1 MRPLALSA
9 TLALLAGPALAQPT
23 HGARPPQPSQ
33 ASLPPAAP
41 APQPTPAPGTRAEL
55 TLYELPSFQGRQYT
69 WYGPAADVY
78 KQGFPARS
86 ARGSGGTWVVC
97 DSGLRNC
104 IQVSGQMATLPLD
117 VAVIRTSRNELTLYE
132 GQNFQGRQSTW
143 YGASNDVYRQ
153 GFQARSARATG
164 GPWAVCE
171 ERGRCVTVDGSS
183 ADLGVQAASVRPGP
197 ATAVQG
203 GRGQGGAGARDTR
216 WGPQQGGR
224 DDIRYTRWICQGGVT
239 LFANFDDNR
248 GAVKVRAGGEDPDV
262 LDQVRSGYGR
272 SFRYE
277 NGVRAFYGQDGAATY
292 VVGRR
297 APLQCSLR

>member
-9 TLALLAGPALAQPT
+9 TLALLAGSALAQPT

-86 ARGSGGTWVVC
+86 ARGSGATWVVC

-104 IQVSGQMATLPLD
+104 IQVSGQMATLPMD